1 MTAPLPFADEARAV
15 LGEAL
20 YRYMIGQPRDAG
32 PDEGDRNAHD
42 LTRYRLLPRVLT
54 GAEGADVRL
63 PLLGRHFAGPIAV
76 GAYAGDRVFNEDG
89 LMPIARVCQR
99 IGLPLMVSEETVTP
113 LAEITTAHDAAF
125 LQLRA
130 AGPVDRILGLL
141 DTAADAKAMGLV
153 LTVLA
158 PVHPVPGLQPG
169 GFSIGEELVRRGWST
184 IGSTGP
190 GVSPLSAFPGWGWP
204 DIATVCRA
212 AAERNLPV
220 LLKGVLHPDDA
231 TKAESAGAAGIIAS
245 NIGLRQS
252 GRWAASARQLPALR
266 GETPLPLG
274 LDGGVRNG
282 TDLVVARCLGAD
294 FAVTVRPVITALVG
308 GGEAALEAM
317 LRGWLDEALAITSWL
332 GAASLAELRP
342 SHLVEDGGAR

>member
-20 YRYMIGQPRDAG
+20 YRYMIGQPRDAS
-32 PDEGDRNAHD
+32 PDEGDRNARD
-42 LTRYRLLPRVLT
+42 LARYRLLPRVMT
-54 GAEGADVRL
+54 GATGADIRL
-63 PLLGRHFAGPIAV
+63 SLFGQNFAGPLAV

-89 LMPIARVCQR
+89 LLPIARVCQR
-99 IGLPLMVSEETVTP
+99 IGLPLIVSEETVTP
-113 LAEITTAHDAAF
+113 LAEITAAHDAAF

-130 AGPVDRILGLL
+130 AGPLDRILGLL
-141 DTAADAKAMGLV
+141 DKAAQDKAMGLV

-190 GVSPLSAFPGWGWP
+190 GVAPLPPLPGWDFD

-212 AAERNLPV
+212 AAKRNLPV
-220 LLKGVLHPDDA
+220 LLKGILHHDDA
-231 TKAESAGAAGIIAS
+231 AKAEAAGAAGIIAS

-252 GRWAASARQLPALR
+252 GRWASSARQLPALR
-266 GETPLPLG
+266 GETPLPLA
-274 LDGGVRNG
+274 LDGGVRSG

-294 FAVTVRPVITALVG
+294 FGVAVRPVITALVG

-332 GAASLAELRP
+332 GAASLGELGP
-342 SHLVEDGGAR
+342 SHLVEDGDTR